1 MLLFY
6 DQAYLDT
13 VLKSL
18 TGFARD
24 RKHAEET
31 SDINAGAAYRLFP
44 PQNSPTI
51 VNKTTLLICRRLLGQ
66 QSKTMSF
73 EGPLFLP
80 MFATD
85 RLFPSTGNLELKLFF
100 NSSDFVLMGS
110 STEAFPP
117 CKLQIERLE
126 LKLKRIQLSETAHGN
141 VNSILQRERRLLY
154 PILDYEM
161 QNFVFYKDTTF
172 RTTPE
177 TILPG
182 TPRRIFVMFVRS
194 DNFAGYNFHANC
206 QYQL

>member
-1 MLLFY
+1 MTQKCLQGEWKSAEDAFPVCILG
-6 DQAYLDT
+6 
-13 VLKSL
+13 SL
-18 TGFARD
+18 TDALVLWSSLFGHCAEKSD
-24 RKHAEET
+24 RVCPRSKT
-31 SDINAGAAYRLFP
+31 CWRYFRCKCRSSIQVIP

-66 QSKTMSF
+66 ESKTMRF

-126 LKLKRIQLSETAHGN
+126 LKLKRIQLSETAHNN
-141 VNSILQRERRLLY
+141 VNSILQR
-154 PILDYEM
+154 DAG
-161 QNFVFYKDTTF
+161 FS
-172 RTTPE
+172 TP
-177 TILPG
+177 
-182 TPRRIFVMFVRS
+182 
-194 DNFAGYNFHANC
+194 Y
-206 QYQL
+206 